1 MRSTLEGTGLALA
14 ESIAKVMRLQQTLF
28 TSEDHRVLEQA
39 GQWSH
44 GF

>member
-1 MRSTLEGTGLALA
+1 MRSMVERTGLALA

-28 TSEDHRVLEQA
+28 TSEDHPALEQA
-39 GQWSH
+39 GQQSH